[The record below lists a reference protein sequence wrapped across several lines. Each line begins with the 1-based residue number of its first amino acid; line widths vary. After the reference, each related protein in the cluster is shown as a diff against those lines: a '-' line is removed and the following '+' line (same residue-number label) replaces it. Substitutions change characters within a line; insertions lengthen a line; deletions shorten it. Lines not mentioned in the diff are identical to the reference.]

1 MRGSF
6 VEALE
11 SRRLLSVALPTSQL
25 VSKSSTS
32 PSSLTATTTTL
43 QGTTINAEATQSFR
57 AVIGTIKG
65 LGSLP
70 GAYSL
75 RGVINWGD
83 GSATSAAQ
91 FVHQSDGS
99 IAVLGTHTY
108 SNVGTDTIK
117 VTVSAV
123 PPPGTALPVRLIGTF
138 QSKANVIAS
147 SGGVTLEETA
157 GVAFTATVGFFSSNL
172 SSLTMTAT
180 IAWGD
185 GTQSS
190 GKILALP
197 TAGLVPRFAV
207 SGNHTYSKTGSYV
220 AHVTV
225 YSSTPP
231 PIVGPTG
238 ALTPPVILVA
248 QIDSVIDVLPPLP
261 TA

>member
-1 MRGSF
+1 MSGSF

-11 SRRLLSVALPTSQL
+11 SRRLLSAVLPTNQL
-25 VSKSSTS
+25 ASRS
-32 PSSLTATTTTL
+32 PSSSSSVAVTTTIL
-43 QGTTINAEATQSFR
+43 QGTTINAEATQSFQ

-65 LGSLP
+65 LSSLP
-70 GAYSL
+70 SAYSL
-75 RGVINWGD
+75 HGVINWGD
-83 GSATSAAQ
+83 GSAASAAQ

-99 IAVLGTHTY
+99 IAVLGDHTY
-108 SNVGTDTIK
+108 ASVGTDTIK
-117 VTVSAV
+117 VTVAAV

-138 QSKANVIAS
+138 QSKANVIS
-147 SGGVTLEETA
+147 SPGAVTLEETA

-180 IAWGD
+180 ITWGD

-207 SGNHTYSKTGSYV
+207 SGSHTYAKTGSYIT
-220 AHVTV
+220 HVTV
-225 YSSTPP
+225 YSSIPS
-231 PIVGPTG
+231 
-238 ALTPPVILVA
+238 AFTPPVILVA